1 MSARSFRSAQGPR
14 LRDRPPLPGARR
26 LTSAVMAGTLAVT
39 LLAGSESAFA
49 APVRPNPHAEAPKPG
64 APVHDLASARLA
76 AKLWGRR
83 VEVLGARTTT
93 STTWA
98 NPDGTLTTET
108 AAGPIRFR
116 RGADWVDVNVAFA
129 PRPDGTIASQAH
141 PRGLSLSGA
150 KGTAAPSFT
159 AASQAPAQELLSL
172 SAGAK
177 SMSLQWKG
185 GLPAPTVDGARAT
198 YRNVLPSADLV
209 VDATRTGYEQSL
221 VLRKRPAGTAAF
233 TLPIKAPGVAARQ
246 QRDGSVLFTEK
257 ATGRKLSTM
266 PAPVMWDAAVDGRS
280 LEHTHKAPVGLK
292 VVQLGDDIE
301 LRLTPNAGFL
311 ADPATKYPVT
321 VDPSDGVLSDVFDT
335 FVQQG
340 DTADQSNT
348 TDLKIGWPGD
358 YADPGPNTKP
368 RVARSFITWD
378 MAPIKD
384 ALVSKATLS
393 LFNYHSWDCTRPT
406 SWEVWDTGT
415 ANTGTVWTAQPTW
428 YQRYGTSTETKGQNC
443 SNGGYVNADVTT
455 LLQYWAGQTTV
466 ARQGL
471 GIRATDEANT
481 LAWKRFYSG
490 NAAATQ
496 IPKLSVTYN
505 YRPKTG
511 TDLQAG
517 PPFFANGSGYVV
529 NTLTPNL
536 RDTFSDT
543 DNDQIN
549 GTFQIFDGA
558 MDTQIGNLL
567 VSPYAPSGQPVSV
580 TVPAGLLQNGRT
592 YRFRTNPYDGT
603 HYNVD
608 WSAWR
613 TFTVDTTAP
622 SAPAS
627 VASTDYPSSGWVKGV
642 GQTGAFTVTPPSAD
656 HEWIEWTLD
665 GTTWTKVATN
675 GATTPVTLQVTPDK
689 GGTNTLQVRSVDKAD
704 NKSEPVPYVF
714 HVGAG
719 GITSVVEGQ
728 RTPARLPLA
737 AEADASKYDKVTFAW
752 RRSDADPW
760 APIPP
765 GHVTRAGQPLSTW
778 PVALTDGTSPQLVWN
793 ATSTADPD
801 GAVQIKADFTGPG
814 GNGSADALRVVV
826 DRTADGAAS
835 TGVGPGTVNLLT
847 GSYNLGGNDAS
858 AFDMTVTRSANSRT
872 PDAGAR
878 QDGQAPIF
886 GKEWVS
892 GVQAAKTNPDHT
904 AVRQTSDTS
913 LDLVKNDGTT
923 IGFTANTAGTGWVPE
938 PGAEHLTL
946 TGSFTG
952 VFTLTDNA
960 GSVTTFAKASPA
972 ATVWTVTTSLSNGL
986 TNSTTEV
993 ISETVTTSDNKT
1005 LARPKRIITAS
1016 SAVTLAACE
1025 ANQAARGCR
1034 ILEFVYADTTTA
1046 TASTLGDHTG
1056 QVRTIRLWAT
1066 APGAAASTATEVS
1079 RYAYDSAGRLREVW
1093 DPRISPALKTAYAYD
1108 AAGRVTQLTPA
1119 GQLPWTFAY
1128 GQAGGSATAGDGMLL
1143 SVARPTLAAGS
1154 TDQTDGTATTTL
1166 VYGVP
1171 VTGASAPQNLGAAAA
1186 AGWGQTDLATDA
1198 TAVFPADQ
1206 IPASSNGP
1214 QLAAGSYGRATTTY
1228 LDASGRP
1235 VNTVRPGGGITTTEY
1250 DRTGHL
1256 VRELTAGNRELALG
1270 SAPGAAA
1277 TLNALGISGL
1287 STAER
1292 ALQLSTQRRYSPQG
1306 TRELEV
1312 RGPLHTITLAG
1323 DLVDGSTT
1331 VAAAG
1336 TAIAARTRTVN
1347 EFDTGRPT
1355 DGTAVSRDEITKTSV
1370 GAQPRVNTALLA
1382 DTRVTAT
1389 GYDWTKG
1396 LATSVTQDP
1405 GGLNLTKTTSYD
1417 AQGRVTRTTLP
1428 ASNGTDAGAT
1438 VTTYYSGDGTGPC
1451 GGRPE
1456 WADLV
1461 CTVGPAANVTGGGAN
1476 PTQLATKTNEYGLL
1490 GQVTKVTEVAN
1501 GVTRTTTTGHDA
1513 AARPTTVTVT
1523 GGLGTTTPATT
1534 TGYDPATGL
1543 PTTSGSPTAGTITKA
1558 YDRLGRL
1565 TSYTDADGG
1574 VTTTQYDAL
1583 NRPTK
1588 VTDTAPSTTTY
1599 TYDTAIDPRGLLTST
1614 DDSAAGVLTARYD
1627 ADGAPVS
1634 GGLPGGYTMRQTKD
1648 TAGNLTARTYTRDT
1662 DNVTVMNDSVAVT
1675 THGGWA
1681 AHTGT
1686 PGQASNQAY
1695 TYDAIGR
1702 LTQVADSANGVCT
1715 TRTYTFDKNTNRT
1728 AQGTTKAAPG
1738 APCTTSGATTATHT
1752 YDSGD
1757 RLTDTGY
1764 TYDALGR
1771 TTAQPGATTAY
1782 YTNDLAQQQTAGN
1795 NRQTWTLDAALRFRG
1810 WTTETNT
1817 AGTWSPTASKLNHY
1831 GADGDNPRWIVE
1843 NTTTGG
1849 TSRQVT
1855 APTGSLAA
1863 VTTDTGAVALE
1874 LTGLHNDINITLP
1887 LNSSQAPQV
1896 LDYDEY
1902 GNPKSGGT
1910 DRYGWLGGHQRSS
1923 ETPTRSILMGVR
1935 VYNPATG
1942 RFQSTD
1948 PVRYGSANAYDYADQ
1963 NPVTNQDLTGLWRVR
1978 LCCGNWYSVGIRWD
1992 RDFTFSIMLST
2003 LSTYWIRFLI
2013 PPPWGWLVA
2022 GAVYAGAWNARQA
2035 ISKRKC
2041 AYSRVYLSG
2050 YVSWGNTP
2058 CF

>member
-1 MSARSFRSAQGPR
+1 MFAPV
-14 LRDRPPLPGARR
+14 ARR
-26 LTSAVMAGTLAVT
+26 LTSAVMAGTLALT
-39 LLAGSESAFA
+39 LLAGSETAFA
-49 APVRPNPHAEAPKPG
+49 APAKPEPPAATPRPG
-64 APVHDLASARLA
+64 APVHDVASARLA
-76 AKLWGRR
+76 AKLWGTR
-83 VEVLGARTTT
+83 VEVLGARSET

-116 RGADWVDVNVAFA
+116 RGSHWADVDVAFA
-129 PRPDGTIASQAH
+129 KRPDGTVAPEAH
-141 PRGLSLSGA
+141 PRGLTLSGA
-150 KGTAAPSFT
+150 SGTAARSF
-159 AASQAPAQELLSL
+159 AAAAQAPAQELLSL
-172 SAGAK
+172 SAGGK
-177 SMSLQWKG
+177 SMTLKWKG
-185 GLPAPTVDGARAT
+185 GLPAPTVDGAKAT
-198 YRNVLPSADLV
+198 YRNVLPHADLV

-221 VLRKRPAGTAAF
+221 VLRKRPAGSAAF
-233 TLPIKAPGVAARQ
+233 TLPLHAPGVTARQ
-246 QRDGSVLFTEK
+246 LADRSVLFTET
-257 ATGRKLSTM
+257 ATGRKLSTLH
-266 PAPVMWDAAVDGRS
+266 APVMWDATVDGRS
-280 LEHTHKAPVGLK
+280 LEHTRKAPVGLK
-292 VVQLGDDIE
+292 VVQRGDDIE
-301 LRLTPNAGFL
+301 LRLTPDAAFL
-311 ADPATKYPVT
+311 ADPATRYPVT
-321 VDPSDGVLSDVFDT
+321 VDPSDTVLSDVFDT

-340 DTADQSNT
+340 ETTDASGS

-415 ANTGTVWTAQPTW
+415 SNTGTVWTAQPTW

-443 SNGGYVNADVTT
+443 STSGYVNADVTS

-466 ARQGL
+466 VRQGL

-490 NAAATQ
+490 NAAAAQ

-505 YRPKTG
+505 YRPKSG

-517 PPFFANGSGYVV
+517 PPFFAQDGGYLV

-536 RDTFSDT
+536 RDTFSDAN
-543 DNDQIN
+543 NDQVN
-549 GTFQIFDGA
+549 GTFQIFEGA
-558 MDTQIGNLL
+558 ADTQLGNLL

-580 TVPAGLLQNGRT
+580 TVPAGLLQNGKT
-592 YRFRTNPYDGT
+592 YRFRTHPYDGT
-603 HYNVD
+603 HFNLA
-608 WSAWR
+608 WSAWK

-622 SAPAS
+622 SAPTA
-627 VASTDYPSSGWVKGV
+627 VGSTDYPTTGWVKGI
-642 GQTGAFTVTPPSAD
+642 GQTGAFTVTPPAAD
-656 HEWIEWTLD
+656 HQWIEWSLD
-665 GTTWTKVATN
+665 GTTWNRAATD
-675 GATTPVTLQVTPDK
+675 GTAAPVTVRITPDR

-719 GITSVVEGQ
+719 GITSFNDGR

-737 AEADASKYDKVTFAW
+737 AEADAAKYDKVTFAW

-765 GHVTRAGQPLSTW
+765 GHVTRAGQPLAAW
-778 PVALTDGTSPQLVWN
+778 PVALTDGESPQLVWN

-814 GNGSADALRVVV
+814 GNGSADALRAVV
-826 DRTADGAAS
+826 DRTADGAAT
-835 TGVGPGTVNLLT
+835 TGVGPGTLNLLT
-847 GSYNLGGNDAS
+847 GGYRLGATDAS

-872 PDAGAR
+872 PDAGAQ

-886 GKEWVS
+886 GTEWVS

-904 AVRQTSDTS
+904 AIRQTSDTS
-913 LDLVKNDGTT
+913 VDLVKNDGSTV
-923 IGFTANTAGTGWVPE
+923 GFTANTTGTGWIPE

-946 TGSFTG
+946 TGTFTG
-952 VFTLTDNA
+952 PFTLTDNA
-960 GSVTTFAKASPA
+960 GTVTTFAKASPA
-972 ATVWTVTTSLSNGL
+972 ATAWTVTTSLSNGL
-986 TNSTTEV
+986 SDSTTEV
-993 ISETVTTSDNKT
+993 ISEAVTTPDGKT

-1025 ANQAARGCR
+1025 ADQAARGCR

-1046 TASTLGDHTG
+1046 TAAALGDHAG
-1056 QVRTIRLWAT
+1056 QVRAIRLWAT
-1066 APGAAASTATEVS
+1066 APGATASTATEVS

-1143 SVARPTLAAGS
+1143 SVARPTLAPGS
-1154 TDQTDGTATTTL
+1154 ADQTNGTATTTV

-1171 VTGASAPQNLGAAAA
+1171 VTGAAAPHDLGATAA
-1186 AGWGQTDLATDA
+1186 AGWGQTDLPTDA
-1198 TAVFPADQ
+1198 TALFPADQ

-1214 QLAAGSYGRATTTY
+1214 QLAAGAYGRATVTF

-1235 VNTVRPGGGITTTEY
+1235 VNTARPGGSITTTEY
-1250 DRTGHL
+1250 DRTGRP
-1256 VRELTAGNRELALG
+1256 VRELTAGNRALALG

-1277 TLNALGISGL
+1277 TLNTLGISAL

-1292 ALQLSTQRRYSPQG
+1292 ALHLSTQRRHSPEG

-1312 RGPLHTITLAG
+1312 RGPLHMITLAG
-1323 DLVDGSTT
+1323 NLTDGSTT
-1331 VAAAG
+1331 VAPAG

-1347 EFDTGRPT
+1347 EYDAGRPT
-1355 DGTAVSRDEITKTSV
+1355 DGTAVSRDEITKTTV
-1370 GAQPRVNTALLA
+1370 GAQPRLNTALLA
-1382 DTRVTAT
+1382 DPRVTAT

-1396 LATSVTQDP
+1396 LATSTTQDP
-1405 GGLNLTKTTSYD
+1405 GGLDLTKTTSYD
-1417 AQGRVTRTTLP
+1417 AQGRVTKTTLP

-1451 GGRPE
+1451 GGKPE

-1461 CTVGPAANVTGGGAN
+1461 CSVGPAGGITGGGSN
-1476 PTQLATKTNEYGLL
+1476 PAQLATKTTEYGLF
-1490 GQVTKVTEVAN
+1490 GQTTKVTETAN
-1501 GVTRTTTTGHDA
+1501 GVTRTTTTDHDA

-1534 TGYDPATGL
+1534 TGYDPTTGL
-1543 PTTSGSPTAGTITKA
+1543 PTTTGSPTAGTITKA

-1565 TSYTDADGG
+1565 ISYTDADGG

-1599 TYDTAIDPRGLLTST
+1599 TYDTAIDPRGLVTST
-1614 DDSAAGVLTARYD
+1614 DDSAAGTFTARYD
-1627 ADGAPVS
+1627 ADAAPVS
-1634 GGLPGGYTMRQTKD
+1634 GVLPGGYTMRQTKD
-1648 TAGNLTARTYTRDT
+1648 TAGNLTARTYTRDG
-1662 DNVTVMNDSVAVT
+1662 DGVTVMNDSIAVT
-1675 THGGWA
+1675 AQGEWA
-1681 AHTGT
+1681 THTGT

-1695 TYDAIGR
+1695 TYDAVGR
-1702 LTQVADSANGVCT
+1702 LTKVADSANGVCT

-1728 AQGTTKAAPG
+1728 AQSTARSAPG
-1738 APCTTSGATTATHT
+1738 AACTTAGATTATHT
-1752 YDSGD
+1752 YDTGD
-1757 RLTDTGY
+1757 RLTDTGH

-1771 TTAQPGATTAY
+1771 ATAQPGATTAY
-1782 YTNDLAQQQTAGN
+1782 HTNDLVRQQTAGN
-1795 NRQTWTLDAALRFRG
+1795 KRQTWTLDAALRFRG
-1810 WTTETNT
+1810 WTTETAE
-1817 AGTWSPTASKLNHY
+1817 AGTWSPTTSRLNHY

-1843 NTTTGG
+1843 NTATGG

-1855 APTGSLAA
+1855 APTGNLAA
-1863 VTTDTGAVALE
+1863 VTTSTGTVALH
-1874 LTGLHNDINITLP
+1874 LTGLHGDINVTLP
-1887 LNSSQAPQV
+1887 LDSSQAPQV
-1896 LDYDEY
+1896 LDYDEF
-1902 GNPKSGGT
+1902 GNPKSGAA

-1935 VYNPATG
+1935 LYNPATG

-1992 RDFTFSIMLST
+1992 RDLTFAIMLST
-2003 LSTYWIRFLI
+2003 LSTGWIRFLV
-2013 PPPWGWLVA
+2013 PPPWGWLIS
-2022 GAVYAGAWNARQA
+2022 GAIWAGAWHARQA
-2035 ISKRKC
+2035 INKRRC